1 MRLAHSKEKEKCL
14 YPKVAG
20 EELRTSGGTYAAV
33 PTKVHALSSA
43 QEAHENNLSIK
54 NIVKQFPHDNFYT
67 T

>member
-1 MRLAHSKEKEKCL
+1 MRSKENCFLSNPHHQKALKSFFVTQQS

-43 QEAHENNLSIK
+43 Q
-54 NIVKQFPHDNFYT
+54 VT
-67 T
+67 TVYIQA